1 MNLSAPASNNILLTL
16 ASLAS
21 GRKGLTPAFGET
33 LAEAACVCLDER
45 GHSSPTPMDI
55 TGNYSLNAGVD
66 WNTPTDQ
73 AKRCWN
79 DDQVTTEQGAYG
91 IAVLLVESCG
101 LEVIERSKKKTG
113 FDYWLGDPSSS
124 NSLFQGLSRLE
135 VSGIR
140 NGDKGTVDSRVK
152 QKLKQ
157 TEVSDGMLPAVIVVV
172 EFGTPTARLEER
184 CKT

>member
-1 MNLSAPASNNILLTL
+1 MSISGSYNLNS
-16 ASLAS
+16 
-21 GRKGLTPAFGET
+21 
-33 LAEAACVCLDER
+33 D
-45 GHSSPTPMDI
+45 
-55 TGNYSLNAGVD
+55 VD
-66 WNTPTDQ
+66 WRRPTDQ

-91 IAVLLVESCG
+91 IAVLLVENCG
-101 LEVIERSKKKTG
+101 LEVIARSKKKTG
-113 FDYWLGDPSSS
+113 FDYWLGDPSSK

-140 NGDKGTVDSRVK
+140 SGDKSTVDTRVK

-184 CKT
+184 CKA

>member
-1 MNLSAPASNNILLTL
+1 MNLSAPASNHISLAL

-21 GRKGLTPAFGET
+21 GRKGLTPAFGKT
-33 LAEAACVCLDER
+33 LAEAACICLDER
-45 GHSSPTPMDI
+45 RHSSPTSMNISGSYNFIAD
-55 TGNYSLNAGVD
+55 VD
-66 WNTPTDQ
+66 WNKPTDQ

-79 DDQVTTEQGAYG
+79 DDEVTTEQGAYG

-140 NGDKGTVDSRVK
+140 NGDKSSVETRVK
-152 QKLKQ
+152 RKLKQ

-172 EFGTPTARLEER
+172 EFGTPIARLEER

>member
-1 MNLSAPASNNILLTL
+1 MNLSAPASNHISLAL

-33 LAEAACVCLDER
+33 LAEAACVCFEER
-45 GHSSPTPMDI
+45 GHSSPTPMNI
-55 TGNYSLNAGVD
+55 SGSYSLSAGVD
-66 WNTPTDQ
+66 WSAPSEQ

-79 DDQVTTEQGAYG
+79 DDEVTTEQGAYG
-91 IAVLLVESCG
+91 IAVLLVECCG

-124 NSLFQGLSRLE
+124 NTLFQGLSRLE

-140 NGDKGTVDSRVK
+140 NGDNSSINSRVK